1 MIVNA
6 LGINMSDFAD
16 SLIKYLD
23 RPVID
28 RTNLNGPFD
37 FHLEFN
43 RDDQAAVSSDASAGE
58 SIFTALTDELGL
70 KLLPDKGPLE
80 VLVIDHV
87 EKPSE
92 N

>member
-1 MIVNA
+1 M
-6 LGINMSDFAD
+6 NMSDFAD

-23 RPVID
+23 RPVLD
-28 RTNLNGPFD
+28 RTNLNGLFD

-43 RDDQAAVSSDASAGE
+43 PADRAAVSSDGSAGE
-58 SIFTALTDELGL
+58 SIFTALTEELGL
-70 KLLPDKGPLE
+70 KLLPDKAPLD

>member
-1 MIVNA
+1 M
-6 LGINMSDFAD
+6 GDFAD

-28 RTNLNGPFD
+28 RTNLNGLFD

-43 RDDQAAVSSDASAGE
+43 PADRDGSAGE
-58 SIFTALTDELGL
+58 SVFTALTEELGL
-70 KLLPDKGPLE
+70 KLSPDKGPVD

-87 EKPSE
+87 EKLSE